1 MTANFDNSAVI
12 IPGCVRD
19 AATGALLAINSDG
32 SINIVLSGTK
42 NIAAG
47 AAATDRA
54 WIPGTVRDPVS
65 GTPMAVN
72 NDGSINVANK

>member
-1 MTANFDNSAVI
+1 MTANFDNSAVVV
-12 IPGCVRD
+12 PGCIRD
-19 AATGALLAINSDG
+19 AASGVPLTVNSDG
-32 SINIVLSGTK
+32 SINIILSGTK

-65 GTPMAVN
+65 STPMNVN
-72 NDGSINVANK
+72 ADGSINVANQ